1 MTGWIYWSGGVLPV
15 PRDTKVM
22 VRFRDG
28 SQSVEPRPAHY
39 FDVLWRHEGM
49 HRANDVVA
57 YRVVETS

>member
-1 MTGWIYWSGGVLPV
+1 MSDWTYWSGGVLPV

-28 SQSVEPRPAHY
+28 GQSVEPRPAHY

-49 HRANDVVA
+49 HHANDVVA
-57 YRVVETS
+57 YRVVQS